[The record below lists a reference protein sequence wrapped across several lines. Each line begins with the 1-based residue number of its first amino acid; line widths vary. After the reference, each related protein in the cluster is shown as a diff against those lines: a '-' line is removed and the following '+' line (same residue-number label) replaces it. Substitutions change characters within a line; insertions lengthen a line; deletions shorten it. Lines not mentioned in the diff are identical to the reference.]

1 MSEYN
6 RDQLEALLM
15 VQRYLEGLPA
25 SEIERLRASIG
36 PYLQFRSEVSR
47 FQREF
52 LSEICTQACFTTRQ
66 SACCNRDGI
75 ATFFAD
81 VVINALLSSGE
92 DLHRLR
98 ETLVNDPGG
107 FKCVYLGGHGCLWRL
122 KPIVCEMF
130 LCDRAKAAL
139 MDKNSALDARWQ
151 ELLLKEKQFNW
162 PDKPVLFDDLEE
174 FFLHAGLQSPLMYCH
189 LSPGLRRIKALSRSG
204 AQGREMRIP

>member
-15 VQRYLEGLPA
+15 VRHYLEGLPA
-25 SEIERLRASIG
+25 SETRRLRATVA
-36 PYLQFRSEVSR
+36 PYLEFRSEVSQ
-47 FQREF
+47 FQKES
-52 LSEICTQACFTTRQ
+52 LSEICTQACFATRH

-92 DLHRLR
+92 DLDVLR
-98 ETLVNDPGG
+98 TTLENDPGG
-107 FKCVYLGGHGCLWRL
+107 FKCVYLGKKGCLWRV

-130 LCDRAKAAL
+130 LCDRAKETVL
-139 MDKNSALDARWQ
+139 GKDKNPSDRW
-151 ELLLKEKQFNW
+151 ESFLRDEKQFTW

-174 FFLHAGLQSPLMYCH
+174 LFLQAGLKSSLMYCH
-189 LSPGLRRIKALSRSG
+189 LSPGLRRVKAHCRRS
-204 AQGREMRIP
+204 